1 MQRALTK
8 HTRALFLKKQILS
21 LCAVLPGQRSGHF
34 RRSHDLLRGSIMG
47 FKKQKTTQ
55 SRTGFAWFF
64 TLHAFFY
71 VFFII
76 TLSTT
81 SATCSQASMHFS
93 M

>member
-8 HTRALFLKKQILS
+8 HTRVLFLKKQILS

-47 FKKQKTTQ
+47 FKKQKATQ
-55 SRTGFAWFF
+55 TWFGFAWFF
-64 TLHAFFY
+64 TLHAFY